1 MHDIT
6 EQLAL
11 AKVLIRNM
19 LASHQGTPEAAV
31 EYATRQLDLPTD
43 VSHSLIQY
51 AYKINE

>member
-1 MHDIT
+1 MQDIT

-31 EYATRQLDLPTD
+31 EYATRQLDLPPD
-43 VSHSLIQY
+43 VAHSLTQY
-51 AYKINE
+51 AYKINK